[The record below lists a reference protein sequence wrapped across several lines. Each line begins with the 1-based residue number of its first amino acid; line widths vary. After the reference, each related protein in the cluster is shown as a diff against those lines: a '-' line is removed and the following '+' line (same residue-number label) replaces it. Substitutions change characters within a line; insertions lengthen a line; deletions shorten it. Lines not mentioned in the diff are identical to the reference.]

1 MNYNE
6 KKYNNNHINNANI
19 VDKKIKNKIYV
30 GYKKN
35 INNFGKKSFIQNYK
49 NIKKEE
55 SIDNNEINE
64 LPFNIAKKKDNRN
77 IFVIFF
83 SIFKNKINLI
93 QIILYPEQYSS
104 RYLLLNIYL
113 LNTYI
118 NLFLNCILYN
128 DYAISQK
135 YHNNG
140 ILEFITSLII
150 SLLSN
155 ILTSILFYFINFLTN
170 YHLFIENIIKEIKN
184 TEEYFH
190 IISKLFKVI
199 KLKVSVLLI
208 FETIFELS
216 IIYYL
221 FIFCIIY
228 SKSIN
233 SFLLN
238 CLFSQI
244 NSIIYSLCLCLLI
257 SSLRKISL
265 ILRVKRLYIISKY
278 FNEHF

>member
-30 GYKKN
+30 GYKKS
-35 INNFGKKSFIQNYK
+35 INNIGKKSFIQNYK
-49 NIKKEE
+49 NIKKED
-55 SIDNNEINE
+55 SNDILNNNEINE

-199 KLKVSVLLI
+199 KLKISLLLI
-208 FETIFELS
+208 FETIFGLS

-244 NSIIYSLCLCLLI
+244 NSIIYSLCLT
-257 SSLRKISL
+257 
-265 ILRVKRLYIISKY
+265 
-278 FNEHF
+278 